1 MKKKIIYLLL
11 LALPL
16 VLITSCEENAVG
28 ITPALDYIAF
38 GTDKYSTGVDPGGA
52 TTFDIP
58 VYTAKVYSAATTFN
72 VTVDGAKA
80 AAGSYDVP
88 ASVSIA
94 AGSNEGVLTVSLS
107 DVNLGIGINEITINF
122 KDEAGSYHGES
133 TTLAYVQNCTE
144 IIATLDL
151 SFDRYG
157 SEVFWEIRDALDSI
171 VVSTGGYP
179 DTGPGTTTTDS
190 VAITLCAGRSYTF
203 VALDAYGDGW
213 AGGDYTLTIGGVV
226 KFTGDGSILD
236 TTGVSIDFNTD

>member
-1 MKKKIIYLLL
+1 MKTIIKTF
-11 LALPL
+11 L
-16 VLITSCEENAVG
+16 VLLVSVSLFNCEDTLE
-28 ITPALDYIAF
+28 PSALDYIAF

-58 VYTAKVYSAATTFN
+58 VYTAKVYGAATTFN

-133 TTLAYVQNCTE
+133 TTLAYVQNCTD
-144 IIATLDL
+144 ITATLDL
-151 SFDRYG
+151 SFDRWG
-157 SEVFWEIRDALDSI
+157 SEVYWEIRDSLDGL

-179 DTGPGTTTTDS
+179 DTGAGTTTTDS
-190 VAITLCAGRSYTF
+190 VAITLCAGRSYTLL
-203 VALDAYGDGW
+203 ALDAYGDGW
-213 AGGDYTLTIGGVV
+213 GGDYTLTIGGVV
-226 KFTGDGSILD
+226 KFTGDGSTLD
-236 TTGVSIDFNTD
+236 TTGVSIDFDTN

>member
-1 MKKKIIYLLL
+1 MVSVSLFN
-11 LALPL
+11 
-16 VLITSCEENAVG
+16 CEDTLE
-28 ITPALDYIAF
+28 PSALDYIAF

-107 DVNLGIGINEITINF
+107 DVNLGIGINAITINF

-133 TTLAYVQNCTE
+133 TTLAYVQNCTD
-144 IIATLDL
+144 ITATLDL
-151 SFDRYG
+151 SFDRWG
-157 SEVFWEIRDALDSI
+157 SEVYSEIRDSLDGL
-171 VVSTGGYP
+171 VTPQANTHTPKTAVGFVLFFVEEAHTQ
-179 DTGPGTTTTDS
+179 
-190 VAITLCAGRSYTF
+190 YT
-203 VALDAYGDGW
+203 ARARPKKRPRL
-213 AGGDYTLTIGGVV
+213 
-226 KFTGDGSILD
+226 S
-236 TTGVSIDFNTD
+236 

>member
-1 MKKKIIYLLL
+1 MKTIIKTF
-11 LALPL
+11 L
-16 VLITSCEENAVG
+16 VLLVSVSLFNCEDTLE
-28 ITPALDYIAF
+28 PSALDYIAF

-151 SFDRYG
+151 SFDRWG
-157 SEVFWEIRDALDSI
+157 SEVYWEIRDALDGI

-203 VALDAYGDGW
+203 LALDAYGDGW
-213 AGGDYTLTIGGVV
+213 GGDYTLTIGGVV

>member
-1 MKKKIIYLLL
+1 MVSVSLFN
-11 LALPL
+11 
-16 VLITSCEENAVG
+16 CEDTLE
-28 ITPALDYIAF
+28 PSALDYIAF

-151 SFDRYG
+151 SFDRWG
-157 SEVFWEIRDALDSI
+157 SEVYWEIRDALDGI

-179 DTGPGTTTTDS
+179 DTGPGITTTDS

-203 VALDAYGDGW
+203 LALDAYGDGW
-213 AGGDYTLTIGGVV
+213 GGDYTLTIGGVV
-226 KFTGDGSILD
+226 KFTGDGSTLD
-236 TTGVSIDFNTD
+236 TTGVSIDFDTN

>member
-1 MKKKIIYLLL
+1 MKTIIKTF
-11 LALPL
+11 L
-16 VLITSCEENAVG
+16 VLLVSVSLFNCEDTLE
-28 ITPALDYIAF
+28 PSALDYIAF

-58 VYTAKVYSAATTFN
+58 VYTAKVYGAATTFN

-151 SFDRYG
+151 SFDEYG
-157 SEVFWEIRDALDSI
+157 SEVYWEIRDALDSI
-171 VVSTGGYP
+171 VVSTVGYP

-203 VALDAYGDGW
+203 LALDAYGDGW
-213 AGGDYTLTIGGVV
+213 GGDYTLTIGGVV
-226 KFTGDGSILD
+226 KFTGDGSTLD

>member
-1 MKKKIIYLLL
+1 MKTIIKTF
-11 LALPL
+11 L
-16 VLITSCEENAVG
+16 VLLVSVSLFNCEDTLE
-28 ITPALDYIAF
+28 PSALDYIAF

-151 SFDRYG
+151 SFDRWG
-157 SEVFWEIRDALDSI
+157 SEVYWEIRDSLDGL

-203 VALDAYGDGW
+203 LALDAYGDGW
-213 AGGDYTLTIGGVV
+213 GGDYTLTIGGVV
-226 KFTGDGSILD
+226 KFTGDGSTLD
-236 TTGVSIDFNTD
+236 TTGVSIDFDTN

>member
-1 MKKKIIYLLL
+1 MVSVSLFN
-11 LALPL
+11 
-16 VLITSCEENAVG
+16 CEDTLE
-28 ITPALDYIAF
+28 PSALDYIAF

-151 SFDRYG
+151 SFDRWG
-157 SEVFWEIRDALDSI
+157 SEVYWEIRDALDGI

-203 VALDAYGDGW
+203 LALDAYGDGW
-213 AGGDYTLTIGGVV
+213 GGDYTLTIGGVV
-226 KFTGDGSILD
+226 KFTGDGSTLD
-236 TTGVSIDFNTD
+236 TTGVSIDFDTN

>member
-1 MKKKIIYLLL
+1 MKTIIKTF
-11 LALPL
+11 L
-16 VLITSCEENAVG
+16 VLLVSVSLFNCEDTLE
-28 ITPALDYIAF
+28 PSALDYIAF

-58 VYTAKVYSAATTFN
+58 VYTAKVYGAATTFN

-151 SFDRYG
+151 SFDEYG
-157 SEVFWEIRDALDSI
+157 SEVYWEIRDALDSI
-171 VVSTGGYP
+171 VVSTVGYP

-203 VALDAYGDGW
+203 LALDAYGDGW
-213 AGGDYTLTIGGVV
+213 GGDYTLTIGGVV
-226 KFTGDGSILD
+226 KFTGDGSTLD
-236 TTGVSIDFNTD
+236 TTGVSIDFDTN

>member
-1 MKKKIIYLLL
+1 MKTIIKTF
-11 LALPL
+11 L
-16 VLITSCEENAVG
+16 VLLVSVSLFNCEDTLE
-28 ITPALDYIAF
+28 PSALDYIAF

-58 VYTAKVYSAATTFN
+58 VYTAKVYGAATTFN

-151 SFDRYG
+151 SFDRWG
-157 SEVFWEIRDALDSI
+157 SEVYWEIRDALDGI

-203 VALDAYGDGW
+203 LALDAYGDGW
-213 AGGDYTLTIGGVV
+213 GGDYTLTIGGVV
-226 KFTGDGSILD
+226 KFTGDGSTLD
-236 TTGVSIDFNTD
+236 TTGVSIDFDTN

>member
-1 MKKKIIYLLL
+1 MKTIIKTF
-11 LALPL
+11 L
-16 VLITSCEENAVG
+16 VLLVSVSLFNCEDTLE
-28 ITPALDYIAF
+28 PSALDYIAF

-58 VYTAKVYSAATTFN
+58 VYTAKVYGAATTFN

-133 TTLAYVQNCTE
+133 TTLAYVQNCTD
-144 IIATLDL
+144 ITATLDL
-151 SFDRYG
+151 SFDRWG
-157 SEVFWEIRDALDSI
+157 SEVYWEIRDSLDGL

-179 DTGPGTTTTDS
+179 DTGAGTTTTDS

-203 VALDAYGDGW
+203 LALDAYGDGW
-213 AGGDYTLTIGGVV
+213 GGDYTLTIGGVV

>member
-1 MKKKIIYLLL
+1 MKTIIKTF
-11 LALPL
+11 L
-16 VLITSCEENAVG
+16 VLLVSVSLFNCEDTLE
-28 ITPALDYIAF
+28 PSALDYIAF

-133 TTLAYVQNCTE
+133 TTLAYVQNCTD
-144 IIATLDL
+144 ITATLDL
-151 SFDRYG
+151 SFDRWG
-157 SEVFWEIRDALDSI
+157 SEVYWEIRDSLDGL

-179 DTGPGTTTTDS
+179 DTGAGTTTTDS

-203 VALDAYGDGW
+203 LALDAYGDGW
-213 AGGDYTLTIGGVV
+213 GGDYTLTIGGVV
-226 KFTGDGSILD
+226 KFTGDGSTLD
-236 TTGVSIDFNTD
+236 TTGVSIDFDTN

>member
-1 MKKKIIYLLL
+1 MKTIIKTF
-11 LALPL
+11 L
-16 VLITSCEENAVG
+16 VLLVSVSLFNCEDTLE
-28 ITPALDYIAF
+28 PSALDYIAF

-58 VYTAKVYSAATTFN
+58 VYTAKVYGAATTFN

-133 TTLAYVQNCTE
+133 TTLAYVQNCTD
-144 IIATLDL
+144 ITATLDL
-151 SFDRYG
+151 SFDRWG
-157 SEVFWEIRDALDSI
+157 SEVYWEIRDALDGI

-203 VALDAYGDGW
+203 LALDAYGDGW
-213 AGGDYTLTIGGVV
+213 GGDYTLTIGGVV
-226 KFTGDGSILD
+226 KFTGDGSTLD
-236 TTGVSIDFNTD
+236 TTGVSIDFDTN

>member
-1 MKKKIIYLLL
+1 MKTIIKTF
-11 LALPL
+11 L
-16 VLITSCEENAVG
+16 VLLVSVSLFNCEDTLE
-28 ITPALDYIAF
+28 PSALDYIAF

-151 SFDRYG
+151 SFDRWG
-157 SEVFWEIRDALDSI
+157 SEVYWEIRDALDGI

-203 VALDAYGDGW
+203 LALDAYGDGW
-213 AGGDYTLTIGGVV
+213 GGDYTLTIGGVV
-226 KFTGDGSILD
+226 KFTGDGSTLD
-236 TTGVSIDFNTD
+236 TTGVSIDFDTN

>member
-1 MKKKIIYLLL
+1 MKTIIKTF
-11 LALPL
+11 L
-16 VLITSCEENAVG
+16 VLLVSVSLFNCEDTLE
-28 ITPALDYIAF
+28 PSALDYIAF

-58 VYTAKVYSAATTFN
+58 VYTAKVYGAATTFN

-133 TTLAYVQNCTE
+133 TTLAYVQNCTD
-144 IIATLDL
+144 ITATLDL
-151 SFDRYG
+151 SFDRWG
-157 SEVFWEIRDALDSI
+157 SEVYWEIRDSLDGL

-179 DTGPGTTTTDS
+179 DTGAGTTTTDS

-203 VALDAYGDGW
+203 LALDAYGDGW
-213 AGGDYTLTIGGVV
+213 GGDYTLTIGGVV
-226 KFTGDGSILD
+226 KFTGDGSTLD

>member
-1 MKKKIIYLLL
+1 MVSVSLFN
-11 LALPL
+11 
-16 VLITSCEENAVG
+16 CEDTLE
-28 ITPALDYIAF
+28 PSALDYIAF

-58 VYTAKVYSAATTFN
+58 VYTAKVYGAATTFN

-151 SFDRYG
+151 SFDRWG
-157 SEVFWEIRDALDSI
+157 SEVYWEIRDALDGI

-179 DTGPGTTTTDS
+179 DTGAGTTTTDS

-203 VALDAYGDGW
+203 LALDAYGDGW
-213 AGGDYTLTIGGVV
+213 GGDYTLTIGGVV
-226 KFTGDGSILD
+226 KFTGDGSTLD
-236 TTGVSIDFNTD
+236 TTGVSIDFDTN

>member
-1 MKKKIIYLLL
+1 MKTIIKTF
-11 LALPL
+11 L
-16 VLITSCEENAVG
+16 VLLVSVSLFNCEDTLE
-28 ITPALDYIAF
+28 PSALDYIAF

-58 VYTAKVYSAATTFN
+58 VYTAKVYGAATTFN

-151 SFDRYG
+151 SFDRWG
-157 SEVFWEIRDALDSI
+157 SEVYWEIRDSLDGL

-179 DTGPGTTTTDS
+179 DTGAGTTTTDS

-203 VALDAYGDGW
+203 LALDAYGDGW
-213 AGGDYTLTIGGVV
+213 GGNYTLTIGGVV
-226 KFTGDGSILD
+226 KFTGDGSTLD
-236 TTGVSIDFNTD
+236 TTGVSIDFDTN

>member
-1 MKKKIIYLLL
+1 MMKKIKLIAYLFIAICTLN
-11 LALPL
+11 
-16 VLITSCEENAVG
+16 SCTDEVE
-28 ITPALDYIAF
+28 PSALDYITF

-151 SFDRYG
+151 SFDRWG
-157 SEVFWEIRDALDSI
+157 SEVYWEIRDALDGI

-203 VALDAYGDGW
+203 LALDAYGDGW
-213 AGGDYTLTIGGVV
+213 GGDYTLTIGGVV

>member
-1 MKKKIIYLLL
+1 MKTIIKTF
-11 LALPL
+11 L
-16 VLITSCEENAVG
+16 VLLVSVSLFNCEDTLE
-28 ITPALDYIAF
+28 PSALDYIAF

-58 VYTAKVYSAATTFN
+58 VYTAKVYGAATTFN

-133 TTLAYVQNCTE
+133 TTLAYVQNCTD
-144 IIATLDL
+144 ITATLDL
-151 SFDRYG
+151 SFDRWG
-157 SEVFWEIRDALDSI
+157 SEVYWEIRDSLDGL

-179 DTGPGTTTTDS
+179 DTGAGTTTTDS

-203 VALDAYGDGW
+203 LALDAYGDGW
-213 AGGDYTLTIGGVV
+213 GGDYTLTIGGVV
-226 KFTGDGSILD
+226 KFTGDGSTLD
-236 TTGVSIDFNTD
+236 TTGVSIDFDTN

>member
-1 MKKKIIYLLL
+1 MKTIIKTF
-11 LALPL
+11 L
-16 VLITSCEENAVG
+16 VLLVSVSLFNCEDTLE
-28 ITPALDYIAF
+28 PSALDYIAF

-151 SFDRYG
+151 SFDRWG
-157 SEVFWEIRDALDSI
+157 SEVYWEIRDSLDGL

-179 DTGPGTTTTDS
+179 DTGAGTTTTDS

-203 VALDAYGDGW
+203 LALDAYGDGW
-213 AGGDYTLTIGGVV
+213 GGDYTLTIGGVV
-226 KFTGDGSILD
+226 KFTGDGSTLD
-236 TTGVSIDFNTD
+236 TTGVSIDFDTN

>member
-1 MKKKIIYLLL
+1 MKTVIKTF
-11 LALPL
+11 L
-16 VLITSCEENAVG
+16 VLLVSVSLFNCEDTLE
-28 ITPALDYIAF
+28 PSALDYIAF

-58 VYTAKVYSAATTFN
+58 VYTSKVYSAATTFN

-151 SFDRYG
+151 SFDRWG
-157 SEVFWEIRDALDSI
+157 SEVYWEIRDALDGI

-203 VALDAYGDGW
+203 LALDAYGDGW
-213 AGGDYTLTIGGVV
+213 GGDYTLTIGGVV

>member
-1 MKKKIIYLLL
+1 MKTIIKTF
-11 LALPL
+11 L
-16 VLITSCEENAVG
+16 VLLVSVSLFNCEDTLE
-28 ITPALDYIAF
+28 PSALDYIAF

-58 VYTAKVYSAATTFN
+58 VYTAKVYGAATTFN

-133 TTLAYVQNCTE
+133 TTLEYVQNCTD
-144 IIATLDL
+144 ITATLDL
-151 SFDRYG
+151 SFDRWG
-157 SEVFWEIRDALDSI
+157 SEVYWEIRDSLDGL

-179 DTGPGTTTTDS
+179 DTGAGTTTTDS

-203 VALDAYGDGW
+203 LALDAYGDGW
-213 AGGDYTLTIGGVV
+213 GGDYTLTIGGVV
-226 KFTGDGSILD
+226 KFTGDGSTLD
-236 TTGVSIDFNTD
+236 TTGVSIDFDTN

>member
-1 MKKKIIYLLL
+1 MVSVSLFN
-11 LALPL
+11 
-16 VLITSCEENAVG
+16 CEDTLE
-28 ITPALDYIAF
+28 PSALDYIAF

-58 VYTAKVYSAATTFN
+58 VYTAKVYGAATTFN

-151 SFDRYG
+151 SFDRWG
-157 SEVFWEIRDALDSI
+157 SEVYWEIRDALDGI

-203 VALDAYGDGW
+203 LALDAYGDGW
-213 AGGDYTLTIGGVV
+213 GGDYTLTIGGVV
-226 KFTGDGSILD
+226 KFTGDGSTLD
-236 TTGVSIDFNTD
+236 TTGVSIDFDTN

>member
-1 MKKKIIYLLL
+1 MVSVSLFN
-11 LALPL
+11 
-16 VLITSCEENAVG
+16 CEDTLE
-28 ITPALDYIAF
+28 PSALDYIAF

-58 VYTAKVYSAATTFN
+58 VYTAKVYGAATTFN

-133 TTLAYVQNCTE
+133 TTLAYVQNCTD
-144 IIATLDL
+144 ITATLDL
-151 SFDRYG
+151 SFDRWG
-157 SEVFWEIRDALDSI
+157 SEVYWEIRDSLDGL

-179 DTGPGTTTTDS
+179 DTGAGTTTTDS

-203 VALDAYGDGW
+203 LALDAYGDGW
-213 AGGDYTLTIGGVV
+213 GGDYTLTIGGVV
-226 KFTGDGSILD
+226 KFTGDGSTLD
-236 TTGVSIDFNTD
+236 TTGVSIDFDTN

>member
-1 MKKKIIYLLL
+1 MKTIIKTF
-11 LALPL
+11 L
-16 VLITSCEENAVG
+16 VLLVSVSLFNCEDTLE
-28 ITPALDYIAF
+28 PSALDYIAF

-58 VYTAKVYSAATTFN
+58 VYTAKVYGTATTFN

-133 TTLAYVQNCTE
+133 TTLAYVQNCTD
-144 IIATLDL
+144 ITATLDL
-151 SFDRYG
+151 SFDRWG
-157 SEVFWEIRDALDSI
+157 SEVYWEIRDSLDGL

-179 DTGPGTTTTDS
+179 DTGAGTTTTDS

-203 VALDAYGDGW
+203 LALDAYGDGW
-213 AGGDYTLTIGGVV
+213 GGDYTLTIGGVV
-226 KFTGDGSILD
+226 KFTGDGSTLD
-236 TTGVSIDFNTD
+236 TTGVSIDFDTN

>member
-1 MKKKIIYLLL
+1 MKTIIKTF
-11 LALPL
+11 L
-16 VLITSCEENAVG
+16 VLLVSVSLFNCEDTLE
-28 ITPALDYIAF
+28 PSALDYIAF

-58 VYTAKVYSAATTFN
+58 VYTAKVYGAATTFN

-151 SFDRYG
+151 SFDRWG
-157 SEVFWEIRDALDSI
+157 SEVYWEIRDALDGI

-179 DTGPGTTTTDS
+179 DTGAGTTTTDS

-203 VALDAYGDGW
+203 LALDAYGDGW
-213 AGGDYTLTIGGVV
+213 GGDYTLTIGGVV
-226 KFTGDGSILD
+226 KFTGDGSTLD